1 MTADPFRFAPDHV
14 VLVTGAG
21 TGIGLAVA
29 RAFDERG
36 ARVVLNGRDRD
47 KLERAAA
54 TLSDRALVMPF
65 DVTQLEETDDWVAT
79 IEAKAGIIRTLVNNA
94 GRHQKKP
101 AVEVSD
107 AEFSDVLE
115 LNLSSSFALARAVA
129 IRLIDSGLSG
139 DIQFVSSMAA
149 LFGIPY
155 VTAYT
160 AAKSA
165 VTGLAHQLAVEW
177 GGHGIRVNAIAP
189 GFIDTAMSRGAL
201 DNDPPRKARVLGRT
215 PLGRLGA
222 PEEIAKVS
230 AFLST
235 QAASFVTGAVIPIDG
250 GAHVGF

>member
-1 MTADPFRFAPDHV
+1 
-14 VLVTGAG
+14 
-21 TGIGLAVA
+21 
-29 RAFDERG
+29 
-36 ARVVLNGRDRD
+36 
-47 KLERAAA
+47 
-54 TLSDRALVMPF
+54 
-65 DVTQLEETDDWVAT
+65 VTQLEETDDWVAT